1 VKPMIDDG
9 DQRIEVGAGALRR
22 IHSDNR

>member
-1 VKPMIDDG
+1 VKPMIDDW
-9 DQRIEVGAGALRR
+9 DQRIEVSAGALRR